1 MKLAASKPGGC
12 KMKNRN
18 GFTLIEILIVLAIV
32 GILAAI
38 SIPNV
43 AAWVHHL
50 RFTGFLRDVYS
61 EFQDART
68 RAKAVGIPHEVVV
81 DAGANT
87 VRLRRATD
95 NVWVRAAVTA
105 PGTCDIVSGSSV
117 LFRTNGTTSNS
128 GNVRIVSTK
137 SAADNNMITVTLGT
151 GRIAI
156 Q

>member
-1 MKLAASKPGGC
+1 MKS
-12 KMKNRN
+12 RN
-18 GFTLIEILIVLAIV
+18 GFTLIETLIVLAIV

-43 AAWVHHL
+43 ATWVYHL
-50 RFTGFLRDVYS
+50 RFTGFLRDVYT
-61 EFQDART
+61 EFQDARNK
-68 RAKAVGIPHEVVV
+68 AKNTGLPHEVVV
-81 DAGANT
+81 DPAANT

-95 NVWVRAAVTA
+95 NVYVRGPVTA

-117 LFRTNGTTSNS
+117 VFRTNGTASGP
-128 GNVRIVSTK
+128 GNVRVASTK
-137 SAADNNMITVTLGT
+137 AAADNNLITVTLGT